1 MVTSL
6 GNYPGIAGAPVFV
19 AKCKK
24 GTNLRFSPH
33 DQPLNSVESMRD
45 GHDFL

>member
-6 GNYPGIAGAPVFV
+6 GNYPGIAGTPVLV

-24 GTNLRFSPH
+24 GTNLRLSPYY
-33 DQPLNSVESMRD
+33 QPLDSVERMRD